1 MGSIADQIPQLEKP
15 LKELWSAHDAI
26 KAGIGLVSTT
36 ELNLDQLYGPAVT
49 FAVSYSPEQMILL
62 CKINEDKAIMI
73 NGVVSYLTTL
83 KSGTSAV
90 VNWPVGTEFEGV
102 ATDACVEF
110 CNSHGLLGVLRRC
123 LNQARVVFSNIA
135 HLSAEL
141 DYFRDEGVEDST
153 HVVIRVKVKSN
164 QKAALEEYDAWVN
177 WVIQNISPDDCNFFT
192 LTVQRI

>member
-1 MGSIADQIPQLEKP
+1 MGSIATQMPQLEKP
-15 LKELWSAHDAI
+15 LKELWSAHDVI
-26 KAGIGLVSTT
+26 KAGIGLVSTA
-36 ELNLDQLYGPAVT
+36 ELNLGHLYGPGVT
-49 FAVSYSPEQMILL
+49 SAVSYSPDQMILL
-62 CKINEDKAIMI
+62 CKINEDNAIML
-73 NGVVSYLTTL
+73 NGVVYLTTL
-83 KSGTSAV
+83 KNDTGAV
-90 VNWPVGTEFEGV
+90 ANWPVGTEFKDI
-102 ATDACVEF
+102 ATDACKEF
-110 CNSHGLLGVLRRC
+110 CNSHGLLGILRRC
-123 LNQARVVFSNIA
+123 LNQTRVVFSNIA